1 MWCVQ
6 NDNVAN
12 QREHLVLLLANAQS
26 RLGVLV
32 DSEQNK
38 VPTSKQQFFAVQSLN
53 FFFPS
58 FVGFCPPPTSL
69 CSKENS

>member
-38 VPTSKQQFFAVQSLN
+38 VPTSKQQFFCCAIPQ
-53 FFFPS
+53 FFFSS
-58 FVGFCPPPTSL
+58 FVGFSLPPPPSCLSL
-69 CSKENS
+69 F